1 MPYRAAPVDSINRKG
16 LGMAEQGDE
25 GSKRGGRTPGETI
38 CTVLKH
44 PMRVRILEVLN
55 EGPRSPSQFVEE
67 GLIPKEHYNSYQQ
80 ALSLAS
86 YHFRELEKEG
96 CLEVIE
102 SIPRRGA
109 VEHVYRGLARI
120 FVNDREFEE
129 MPRSDRRRLSR
140 ISLQGMVARADRAI
154 HEDTFD
160 ARAERHLTWMPMQL
174 DERGWGEVIAALAA
188 TFAELTQIR
197 HDARDRLAASGE
209 EVIPTTVAM
218 LGFESPPPPPLRGG
232 D

>member
-1 MPYRAAPVDSINRKG
+1 
-16 LGMAEQGDE
+16 MAETGDE
-25 GSKRGGRTPGETI
+25 GNKRGGRTAAETI
-38 CTVLKH
+38 CNVLKH
-44 PMRVRILEVLN
+44 PLRVRILEALN

-109 VEHVYRGLARI
+109 VEHVYRGLARV
-120 FVNDREFEE
+120 FVSDREFEE
-129 MPRSDRRRLSR
+129 MPRPDRRRLSR

-154 HEDTFD
+154 REDTFD
-160 ARAERHLTWMPMQL
+160 ARADRHLTWMPMQL

-188 TFAELTQIR
+188 TFTELAQIR
-197 HDARDRLAASGE
+197 HDARDRIAASGE
-209 EVIPTTVAM
+209 EVVPATVAM
-218 LGFESPPPPPLRGG
+218 LGFESPPPPPLRGN

>member
-1 MPYRAAPVDSINRKG
+1 M
-16 LGMAEQGDE
+16 E
-25 GSKRGGRTPGETI
+25 GTEAGEKKRTETV
-38 CTVLKH
+38 CAVLKH
-44 PMRVRILEVLN
+44 PLRVRILEVLN

-67 GLIPKEHYNSYQQ
+67 GLIPKEHFNTYQQ

-109 VEHVYRGLARI
+109 VEHVYRGLARV
-120 FVNDREFEE
+120 FFNDAEFEATAAE
-129 MPRSDRRRLSR
+129 DRRQLSR
-140 ISLQGMVARADRAI
+140 ISLQGLIARAERAVW
-154 HEDTFD
+154 EETFD
-160 ARAERHLTWMPMQL
+160 ARADRHLTWMPMQL
-174 DERGWGEVIAALAA
+174 DERGWEEMIAALASA
-188 TFAELTQIR
+188 FGELSQIR

-209 EVIPTTVAM
+209 KVVAATVGM
-218 LGFESPPPPPLRGG
+218 LGFESPPPPPLRG

>member
-1 MPYRAAPVDSINRKG
+1 MEEREAERK
-16 LGMAEQGDE
+16 
-25 GSKRGGRTPGETI
+25 KRSETI

-44 PMRVRILEVLN
+44 PLRVRILEALN

-67 GLIPKEHYNSYQQ
+67 GLIPKEHFNTYQQ

-109 VEHVYRGLARI
+109 VEHVYRGLARVY
-120 FVNDREFEE
+120 FNDSEFEE
-129 MPRSDRRRLSR
+129 TPRPTRQRLSR
-140 ISLQGMVARADRAI
+140 ISLQGLIARADRAI
-154 HEDTFD
+154 REDTFD
-160 ARAERHLTWMPMQL
+160 ARPDRHLTWMPMQL
-174 DERGWGEVIAALAA
+174 DERAWSEVIAILAA

-197 HDARDRLAASGE
+197 HDASDRIAASGD
-209 EVIPTTVAM
+209 EVIPATVAM
-218 LGFESPPPPPLRGG
+218 LGFESPPPPPLRA
-232 D
+232 DD

>member
-1 MPYRAAPVDSINRKG
+1 MEGAEERK
-16 LGMAEQGDE
+16 
-25 GSKRGGRTPGETI
+25 KRSETI

-44 PMRVRILEVLN
+44 PLRVRILEVLN

-67 GLIPKEHYNSYQQ
+67 GLIPKEHFTSYQQ

-109 VEHVYRGLARI
+109 VEHVYRGMSPQVFFSDA
-120 FVNDREFEE
+120 EFEA
-129 MPRSDRRRLSR
+129 MPLATRRQLSR
-140 ISLQGMVARADRAI
+140 ISLQGLIARADRAV
-154 HEDTFD
+154 HEGTFD
-160 ARAERHLTWMPMQL
+160 ARSDRHLTWVPMQL
-174 DERGWGEVIAALAA
+174 DERGWKEVIATLAA
-188 TFAELTQIR
+188 TFGELTQIR
-197 HDARDRLAASGE
+197 HDAKDRLAASGE
-209 EVIPTTVAM
+209 EVVPATVAM
-218 LGFESPPPPPLRGG
+218 LGFESPPPPPLTREE

>member
-1 MPYRAAPVDSINRKG
+1 MEGTGAEGKG
-16 LGMAEQGDE
+16 AEVEEQVTVAEQR
-25 GSKRGGRTPGETI
+25 KRAETI
-38 CTVLKH
+38 CAVLKH
-44 PMRVRILEVLN
+44 PLRVRILEVLN

-67 GLIPKEHYNSYQQ
+67 GLIPKEHFTTYQQ

-109 VEHVYRGLARI
+109 VEHVYRGLARV
-120 FVNDREFEE
+120 FFDDAEFEATAAE
-129 MPRSDRRRLSR
+129 DRRELSR
-140 ISLQGMVARADRAI
+140 ISLQGLIARADRAVW
-154 HEDTFD
+154 EETFD
-160 ARAERHLTWMPMQL
+160 ARADRHLTWMPMQL
-174 DERGWGEVIAALAA
+174 DERGWEDMIAALASA
-188 TFAELTQIR
+188 FGELSQIR

-209 EVIPTTVAM
+209 KVVAATVGM
-218 LGFESPPPPPLRGG
+218 LGFESPPPPPLRS

>member
-1 MPYRAAPVDSINRKG
+1 MGSINRKG
-16 LGMAEQGDE
+16 QGTE
-25 GSKRGGRTPGETI
+25 EREAAHKKRSETI

-44 PMRVRILEVLN
+44 PLRVRILEVLN

-67 GLIPKEHYNSYQQ
+67 GLIPKEHYNTYQQ

-109 VEHVYRGLARI
+109 VEHVYRGLARVFI
-120 FVNDREFEE
+120 NDAEFEE
-129 MPRSDRRRLSR
+129 MDHPTRRRLSR
-140 ISLQGMVARADRAI
+140 ISLQGMIARADRAI
-154 HEDTFD
+154 REDTFD
-160 ARAERHLTWMPMQL
+160 GRADRHLTWMSMQL
-174 DERGWGEVIAALAA
+174 DERAWGEVIATLAA

-197 HDARDRLAASGE
+197 HDARDRIAASGG
-209 EVIPTTVAM
+209 EVIPATVAM
-218 LGFESPPPPPLRGG
+218 LGFESPPPPPLREG